1 MSSNENTPQETGAAA
16 VVPQPS
22 MEDFPP
28 LPTKD
33 PKLYPQG
40 TFKKFLSVKRA
51 DSDAKMS
58 DLSPFV
64 VDKAIKSLLGKNHT
78 SKISTLRSGLLL
90 IEVDQ
95 VAEYNKLAKCKKI
108 GDIRVKISAHKQL
121 NSSKGTIYCD
131 NDAVGSLTDKQ
142 IQEELSAQGVS
153 DVYRVTKRDGKKTNV
168 YILTFSTP
176 KLPSEIK
183 IGYIKTNVRLYIP
196 NPRRCFNCQ
205 SYGHGKLTCTHD
217 IVCVTCGQ
225 KGHEYGSDECD
236 QEPHCYHC

>member
-1 MSSNENTPQETGAAA
+1 MSSIENTPQETGAAA
-16 VVPQPS
+16 VVPQPHL
-22 MEDFPP
+22 EDFPP
-28 LPTKD
+28 LTKKD
-33 PKLYPQG
+33 PKNYVQG
-40 TFKKFLSVKRA
+40 TFKKFLSIKR
-51 DSDAKMS
+51 DKSDEKMS

-64 VDKAIKSLLGKNHT
+64 VDKAIRSVLGKNYT
-78 SKISTLRSGLLL
+78 SKISMLRSGLLL